1 MNWIKKNGSLLRM
14 SISILIVLF
23 MEAISILESVDVLSS
38 ENFLNSPILGL
49 SLFLVTLGL
58 TGYIFMFSF
67 FEGIYK
73 AIAKKPREGSIFGID
88 GLATL
93 SIIIAFAYSLLQLI
107 YHFSQDFEIDHYFF
121 DVAASLCAFGYIG
134 KFVEE
139 KIEDRSSE
147 AMKDLVS
154 ISPVEAEIH
163 DINTKTTR
171 MIPVSELKFNDIV
184 LVKKGAKI
192 SADGIVV
199 EGKSYVDQAV
209 ITGEEN
215 PVYKEDNSS
224 VIAGTM
230 NLSNDLLIRVQK
242 NHEDSMISEIIKVV
256 QETQKT
262 KPKVQKLA
270 DTIANIFIPIIFSIT
285 IGVFLLSW
293 FTSYQYEI
301 FGSLKST
308 GNNFFDSANIAI
320 LTLVIACPA
329 GFILSTPLAVLVGST
344 KAAKLGILYKRSDVF
359 ERVKKVNAICFD
371 KTGTLTMGKPQ
382 VVAVYGPES
391 NLEIIM
397 SAEKQ
402 ISHPVATSIV
412 DYCYDNNLHSELK
425 LDVEEVLG
433 FGVKTFYKEKSFH
446 IGSKKYMD
454 KLNLDTSK
462 IDSEVDWTNN
472 ASATRVYFSDE
483 KEVFNLILVKD
494 QIRSSAK
501 KVIEKLRKRGIEV
514 FLITGDNEQAAT
526 EVANQ
531 LGIKNFFA
539 NVLPNEKLDYV
550 KKIQKDYKKVAFVG
564 DGVNDAPALVG
575 ADLSMAMGSGTS
587 IAIDSADITL
597 VNSDIASIDI
607 ALQISNKTLRNIY
620 ENFAFAILYNLI
632 TIPLAA
638 IGLFLFVPAVAPL
651 LGALSDVIVAG
662 NSWRLKFF
670 NPIKIKD

>member
-1 MNWIKKNGSLLRM
+1 MNWIRRNISFLRM
-14 SISILIVLF
+14 IISIIIVIF
-23 MEAISILESVDVLSS
+23 MEVISVTESLGGIKSDH
-38 ENFLNSPILGL
+38 FLNSPILGL
-49 SLFLVTLGL
+49 ILFLITLFL
-58 TGYIFMFSF
+58 TGYIFMLSF
-67 FEGIYK
+67 FDGIWRF
-73 AIAKKPREGSIFGID
+73 ISKKNREGSIFGID

-93 SIIIAFAYSLLQLI
+93 SIIIAFTYSLFQLT
-107 YHFSQDFEIDHYFF
+107 YHYAFNFKIDHYFF

-139 KIEDRSSE
+139 KIEHRSSE
-147 AMKDLVS
+147 AMRDLVS
-154 ISPVEAEIH
+154 ISPVEASIY
-163 DINTKTTR
+163 DITNKDTR
-171 MIPVSELKFNDIV
+171 KVHVSELKFNDIV
-184 LVKKGAKI
+184 LVKKGEKI
-192 SADGIVV
+192 SADGIII

-224 VIAGTM
+224 VIAGTT
-230 NLSNDLLIRVQK
+230 NLSNDILIRVQK
-242 NHEDSMISEIIKVV
+242 IHEDSMISEIIKVV

-270 DTIANIFIPIIFSIT
+270 DRIANIFIPIIFAIT
-285 IGVFLLSW
+285 IGIFCLSW

-301 FGSLKST
+301 FSSLKST
-308 GNNFFDSANIAI
+308 GNRFFDSSNIAI

-329 GFILSTPLAVLVGST
+329 GFILSTPLAILVGST
-344 KAAKLGILYKRSDVF
+344 KAAKLGILYKKSDVF

-371 KTGTLTMGKPQ
+371 KTGTLTIGKPQ
-382 VVAVYGPES
+382 VIATYGPSS

-402 ISHPVATSIV
+402 INHPVATSIV
-412 DYCYDNNLHSELK
+412 DYCYDNNLHSDIK
-425 LDVEEVLG
+425 LDIEEVLG
-433 FGVKTFYKEKSFH
+433 FGLKTIYKNKEYH
-446 IGSKKYMD
+446 IGSKKYME
-454 KLNLDTSK
+454 KLNLDTFT
-462 IDSEVDWTNN
+462 IDSEVDWDNN
-472 ASATRVYFSDE
+472 ASATRVYFADNN
-483 KEVFNLILVKD
+483 EVYNLILVKD

-501 KVIEKLRKRGIEV
+501 KVIEKLRKKSIEV
-514 FLITGDNEQAAT
+514 FLITGDNEHAAK

-531 LGIKNFFA
+531 LGIKNFFS
-539 NVLPNEKLDYV
+539 NVLPNEKLNYV

-587 IAIDSADITL
+587 IAIDSSDITL
-597 VNSDIASIDI
+597 VNSDITSIDI

-620 ENFAFAILYNLI
+620 ENFAFAILYNFI

-670 NPIKIKD
+670 NPSKIKD